1 MAKKFC
7 RRLKKSSEF
16 RIDIRSLSF
25 EEYRMLSELVRAAS
39 ESFDKGYKTVPV
51 GSFDISYIDT
61 RVFAP
66 LGCFNKLAKLSK
78 LFGL

>member
-1 MAKKFC
+1 MAKIFC
-7 RRLKKSSEF
+7 RKLKKSSEF
-16 RIDIRSLSF
+16 RVDIRSLSF
-25 EEYRMLSELVRAAS
+25 EEYRMLSELIRAAS

-66 LGCFNKLAKLSK
+66 LESFDTLAKLSK
-78 LFGL
+78 LL